1 MKKSTLLIMTLAIAS
16 VAVIMF
22 ACKKEGEPQANNGKP
37 TELTIPQDNE
47 ALARLMQFRKQEQL
61 YRENPAMKSGETL
74 TIDEAMLNIADLF
87 NATYT
92 EPEEY
97 YSETMQHEFSL
108 TLDLRGDNTVL
119 LTDVLSA
126 YEQAVAI
133 AREAYVASNF
143 SNKGYVNLLVDDY
156 EQEGNMLRI
165 DFVGKFGEKHAAAQN
180 TVIFEDDWRYSEMYC
195 GGKCDDHG
203 YGSGADKELQAALK
217 DEMVIRHPIVA
228 NDCRTIYLEQRSLRF
243 KGNNPVYPGIFYRT
257 DVNETCISA
266 EEMNELYEAE
276 CWCIFNVGPR
286 IVDPTPPQQQNY
298 MFYPFDITIDGIEE
312 TVNNGIGETTYI
324 THKNVVVYG
333 KYLAILHTDLPLQ
346 KLGN

>member
-1 MKKSTLLIMTLAIAS
+1 MKRNSYLILMALAIAS

-22 ACKKEGEPQANNGKP
+22 ACKKENEPQANNGKP

-180 TVIFEDDWRYSEMYC
+180 TVIFEEGWRYSKTYC
-195 GGKCDDHG
+195 GGKCDSI
-203 YGSGADKELQAALK
+203 YVGSGADEQLQIALK
-217 DEMVIRHPIVA
+217 EEMRNRLPA
-228 NDCRTIYLEQRSLRF
+228 TATDRRNIYLEQRTLEFR
-243 KGNNPVYPGIFYRT
+243 GNNPYYPGVFYRT

-266 EEMNELYEAE
+266 EEMNVLYDAE
-276 CWCIFNVGPR
+276 SRCIFNIGPR
-286 IVDPTPPQQQNY
+286 MVDQNPPQQQNY
-298 MFYPFDITIDGIEE
+298 RFYAIDILIEGIF
-312 TVNNGIGETTYI
+312 YDHPASI
-324 THKNVVVYG
+324 THANRIVYG
-333 KYLAILHTDLPLQ
+333 KYLNIMQTDIPLQ
-346 KLGN
+346 RLGN